1 MAHKWYAIQ
10 TYSGSELSV
19 KKAMLKLADE
29 MADDRIAEVLV
40 PTEDLIEV
48 KKGKKT
54 IIERPLYPAYAFA
67 KIDLDTALWHR
78 IQSMPKVGR
87 FIGESKKPTA
97 LSDKDINLILEKAKN
112 VYVIPA
118 DLGWSDLGTWTSVY
132 ENSDKNEDNNSI
144 DSKSVL
150 TYNAKN
156 NIVRLKK
163 GKAAIIDGLEDYII
177 VDTDKA
183 LLICPREN
191 DQMIKDYVL
200 DLKNFKKGE
209 KYI

>member
-112 VYVIPA
+112 
-118 DLGWSDLGTWTSVY
+118 
-132 ENSDKNEDNNSI
+132 
-144 DSKSVL
+144 
-150 TYNAKN
+150 
-156 NIVRLKK
+156 
-163 GKAAIIDGLEDYII
+163 KAAAKPKISFDEGEMVRINEGPFANFNGI
-177 VDTDKA
+177 VESFD
-183 LLICPREN
+183 LVSR
-191 DQMIKDYVL
+191 VL
-200 DLKNFKKGE
+200 KLNVSIFGRNTPVE
-209 KYI
+209 ISYTQVERIV